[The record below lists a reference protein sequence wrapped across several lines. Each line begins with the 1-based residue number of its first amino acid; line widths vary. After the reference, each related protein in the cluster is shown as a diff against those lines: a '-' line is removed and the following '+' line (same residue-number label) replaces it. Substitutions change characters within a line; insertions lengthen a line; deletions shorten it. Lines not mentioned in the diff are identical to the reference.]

1 MTDARPL
8 FQMVPYDE
16 YERIKCKLDITQKEC
31 IRIADLYRNNRDAFY
46 VEIDK
51 IMAKIDTNPDYV
63 EVTNNILVANK
74 NLKDE
79 NATLK
84 ESISRLQEALVT
96 KDNCI
101 DRLTAKVHELEKT
114 IWEIQR
120 IPHTDNSAV
129 IERLTDENARL
140 RECLQYQSVTSHR
153 V

>member
-1 MTDARPL
+1 
-8 FQMVPYDE
+8 MVPYDE
-16 YERIKCKLDITQKEC
+16 YERIKSKLDITQKEC

-63 EVTNNILVANK
+63 EVTNDILMANK

-84 ESISRLQEALVT
+84 ENISRLQEALVT
-96 KDNCI
+96 KTNCI
-101 DRLTAKVHELEKT
+101 NKLTAKVHELEKN
-114 IWEIQR
+114 IWDIQR

-129 IERLTDENARL
+129 IERLMDENTRL
-140 RECLQYQSVTSHR
+140 KECLKHK
-153 V
+153 

>member
-1 MTDARPL
+1 
-8 FQMVPYDE
+8 MVPYEE

-31 IRIADLYRNNRDAFY
+31 IRIADLYRDNRDAFY

-63 EVTNNILVANK
+63 EVAKNILAANK

-79 NATLK
+79 NTALK
-84 ESISRLQEALVT
+84 ENISRLQEVLVT

-101 DRLTAKVHELEKT
+101 DRLTAKVHELEKN
-114 IWEIQR
+114 IWGIQR

-129 IERLTDENARL
+129 IERLTEENARL
-140 RECLQYQSVTSHR
+140 RECLRYKPVTSNGI
-153 V
+153 